1 MSVLVLKNCNII
13 NRLIPGSQLICVTQQ
28 KIGLHSSLSFSNYN
42 SYFNIS
48 FLVRIVFSIRFTC
61 RYDIKAPGV
70 FKVRQVGKTLVNRT
84 AGTKIASEGLKGR
97 VFEVS
102 LADLQNE
109 NDAERSFRKFKL
121 IVEDVQ
127 GKNCLTTFYGM
138 NLTTDKLRSMVKK
151 WQTLVEGNVD
161 VKTTDGYMLRVFCIG
176 FTRKQDLSTKKT
188 CYAQSAQV
196 KNIRKKMVDIIQ
208 REVGTTDLKEVV
220 NKLIPDSIARD
231 IEKACQGMYF
241 TPSPPEFSY
250 AHINTAGIYPL
261 HDVHIRKVKVMK
273 RPRFDLTKLM
283 DMHHES
289 SGKTTT
295 TTDPN
300 TGEVVERPEGYEP
313 PVQEAV

>member
-1 MSVLVLKNCNII
+1 MAVGKNKG
-13 NRLIPGSQLICVTQQ
+13 L
-28 KIGLHSSLSFSNYN
+28 KIGGKKG
-42 SYFNIS
+42 
-48 FLVRIVFSIRFTC
+48 VKKKIVDPFT
-61 RYDIKAPGV
+61 RKDWYDIKAPNT

-102 LADLQNE
+102 LADLQKEE
-109 NDAERSFRKFKL
+109 NAERSFRKFKL
-121 IVEDVQ
+121 VVEDVQ
-127 GKNCLTTFYGM
+127 GKNCLTSFHGM

-151 WQTLVEGNVD
+151 WQTLIEGNVD

-176 FTRKQDLSTKKT
+176 FTKKNDMSTKKT

-196 KNIRKKMVDIIQ
+196 KNIRKKMTDIIT
-208 REVGTTDLKEVV
+208 REVTKTDLKGVV
-220 NKLIPDSIARD
+220 NKLIPDSIATD
-231 IEKACQGMYF
+231 IATACQ
-241 TPSPPEFSY
+241 
-250 AHINTAGIYPL
+250 GIYPL
-261 HDVHIRKVKVMK
+261 HDVHIRKVKVLK

-283 DMHHES
+283 DLHGEG

-295 TTDPN
+295 TTDPT